1 MAQLAPQRESDNTKN
16 QTKKKENQDVCTRSL
31 VSAHSA
37 HSCARVPEKL
47 PRSAFSGRFDRPPL
61 RRGRSIDTDAVHQK
75 KPKNPDKTTK
85 EKTL

>member
-1 MAQLAPQRESDNTKN
+1 M
-16 QTKKKENQDVCTRSL
+16 CTRSL

-85 EKTL
+85 EKKTL